1 MLFRSTLLAAFLA
14 TAGAAPA
21 FSMEAGAQV
30 LGLWHDRIGEGVA
43 YGEPP
48 VAGALLVVN
57 PVAAVPGSRR
67 PAPHVVAPVAS
78 PLAAPVAAVA
88 AARPAALK
96 TVENRSNEAV
106 KPPPVADLMAPRY
119 NPDVPLPH
127 PDLEGYS
134 APAARLT
141 RPQPYLRGSDHGAI
155 LGLRVPLSAA
165 RGSVTTNPTRSSS
178 SLPGLDGGFSR

>member
-1 MLFRSTLLAAFLA
+1 
-14 TAGAAPA
+14 
-21 FSMEAGAQV
+21 MEAGAQV

-48 VAGALLVVN
+48 VAGALLVVD
-57 PVAAVPGSRR
+57 PVAAVPVSRR
-67 PAPHVVAPVAS
+67 PAPPVVAPVAS

-96 TVENRSNEAV
+96 TVENRSSNEAV

-141 RPQPYLRGSDHGAI
+141 RPQPYVRGSDHGAI